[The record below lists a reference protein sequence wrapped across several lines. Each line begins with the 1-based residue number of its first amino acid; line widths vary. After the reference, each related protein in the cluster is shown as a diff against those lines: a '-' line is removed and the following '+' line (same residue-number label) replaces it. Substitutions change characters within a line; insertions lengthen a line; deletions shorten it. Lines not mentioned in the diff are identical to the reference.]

1 MKRKIAYL
9 LIAMLLTTGA
19 VGCAQNTSG
28 TTTSTAASTE
38 AASDADSDAD
48 ANAPG
53 NGQGMTP
60 PGQTQQ
66 TSISDY
72 ANGSSDRSYTVEDQ
86 FTDRDREAGYDEQE
100 AISIELN
107 STSASCSDSSVTMD
121 GSTVTITQEETYLL
135 SGTLS
140 DGQIIVDGEDSSKVQ
155 LVLDGVDIT
164 SASSAPIYVKQA
176 DKVFITLAADSDNT
190 LTAAGEFVAI
200 DDNNIDAAIF
210 SKDDLT
216 LNGTGA
222 LTISSPYGHGIVSKD
237 DLVITGGTYTID
249 AAEHGLS
256 GKDSIRILDGD
267 ITITAGEDG
276 IHAKNKDDTT
286 LGYVY
291 IAGGSITIASGD
303 DGIHAEADCV
313 MENCTINITE
323 SHEGIEGQVLLFRSG
338 TYSVVS
344 SDDGLNAASPTDT
357 SSDDPMAVSSD
368 CCIRIEG
375 GDLVINA
382 EGDGI
387 DSNDNLLIS
396 GGSTIVYGPTS
407 GADGALDYSGSAAIT
422 GGTVIALGNSGM
434 AQNFG
439 SESTQGS
446 ILSTF
451 SSNLNVGDTISIA
464 DADDNILLTCT
475 AEKVCNSVIFSS
487 PDLTLDST
495 YTVTFGD
502 QSTKVTLSDSLISG
516 GGNEF
521 GGGFGGGPG
530 QGGQMRPGGQDGNA
544 PDGNA
549 LDGNAPDGNGPQA
562 GDGETPPELPD
573 GETPDDPGNG
583 GAPGQNGQGAP
594 NGGNGG
600 QQMTPPEQGETNGS
614 TT

>member
-9 LIAMLLTTGA
+9 LIAMMLTTGA
-19 VGCAQNTSG
+19 VGCAQNTSNSD
-28 TTTSTAASTE
+28 TSTTASTE
-38 AASDADSDAD
+38 TASESDDAD

-60 PGQTQQ
+60 PGQAQQ

-72 ANGSSDRSYTVEDQ
+72 ANVSSDRTYTVDEQ
-86 FTDRDREAGYDEQE
+86 FTDRDLSGDYDEKS
-100 AISIELN
+100 AVSIELN
-107 STSASCSDSSVTMD
+107 GSSVSCSDSSVQVD
-121 GSTVTITQEETYLL
+121 GTTVTITQEGTYLL

-140 DGQIIVDGEDSSKVQ
+140 DGQIIVDVEDSEKVQ

-164 SASSAPIYVKQA
+164 SASSAPIYVRQA
-176 DKVFITLAADSDNT
+176 DKVFITLAENSENT

-237 DLVITGGTYTID
+237 DLVITGGTYNID
-249 AAEHGLS
+249 ASEHGLS
-256 GKDSIRILDGD
+256 GKDSIRIADGD

-291 IAGGSITIASGD
+291 IAGGNITIASGD

-313 MENCTINITE
+313 MENCNIDITE
-323 SHEGIEGQVLLFRSG
+323 SYEGIEGQVLLFCSG

-375 GDLVINA
+375 GDLLINA

-387 DSNDNLLIS
+387 DSNGNLLIS

-422 GGTVIALGNSGM
+422 GGTIIALGNSGM

-439 SESTQGS
+439 DESTQGS

-451 SSNLNVGDTISIA
+451 SSNLNVDDTVSIA
-464 DADDNILLTCT
+464 DANGNVLLTCT
-475 AEKVCNSVIFSS
+475 AEKVCNSVVFSN

-495 YTVTFGD
+495 YTITFGD
-502 QSTKVTLSDSLISG
+502 QSTEVTLSDSLISG
-516 GGNEF
+516 GENGF

-530 QGGQMRPGGQDGNA
+530 QGGQMGPGGQDGNA
-544 PDGNA
+544 PSGNA
-549 LDGNAPDGNGPQA
+549 PDGNAPDGSGPQA

-573 GETPDDPGNG
+573 GETPADPGNG
-583 GAPGQNGQGAP
+583 GMPGQNEQGGP

-600 QQMTPPEQGETNGS
+600 QQMTPPEEGTTGGS